1 MTMEQALLSI
11 PEAGEAL
18 HLGETKVKQLVA
30 RGELLSVKI
39 GKSRRIPVGAVRDY
53 VSRLVSQSSHGDP
66 AS

>member
-1 MTMEQALLSI
+1 MEQALLSI

-39 GKSRRIPVGAVRDY
+39 GKSRRIPVSAVRDY
-53 VSRLVSQSSHGDP
+53 VARLVSQFSPGAP